1 MTDTTK
7 TPAQTPVYRA
17 DVIQARHQHSAA
29 TRNRR
34 TFARRNLKH
43 AIRTE
48 GFISRWLEG
57 VYNWRDAKRKR
68 AWRKACKQR
77 RANQRARIER
87 DPKFAAKCAKGYR
100 DYCRCLDGQKEARA
114 FLEEE
119 GRKQKEWRKNRLEF
133 IAALKAR
140 AEA

>member
-7 TPAQTPVYRA
+7 TPAQKPAFHA

-34 TFARRNLKH
+34 TFTKSNTKYARR
-43 AIRTE
+43 AD
-48 GFISRWLEG
+48 GWVSRWIDG
-57 VYNWRDAKRKR
+57 VYNARKKR

-100 DYCRCLDGQKEARA
+100 DYCRCIDGQKEAR
-114 FLEEE
+114 
-119 GRKQKEWRKNRLEF
+119 RRLEDH
-133 IAALKAR
+133 AARVKAWNEKDREFRAMLKAR